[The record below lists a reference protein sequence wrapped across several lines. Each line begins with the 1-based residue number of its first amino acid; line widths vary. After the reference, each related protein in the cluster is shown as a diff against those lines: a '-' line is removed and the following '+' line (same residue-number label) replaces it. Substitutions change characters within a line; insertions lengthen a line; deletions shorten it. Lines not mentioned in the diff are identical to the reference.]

1 MGGKEKHIVSLS
13 LPNKLLILSFPMY
26 GEKVGNGQSYP
37 AMEWAVTLRR
47 NCSRRGPLTKRV
59 CYARLL
65 GATLFRLQ
73 GNLDAIL
80 IKVKLLLH
88 IYPTISALISAQ
100 L

>member
-1 MGGKEKHIVSLS
+1 
-13 LPNKLLILSFPMY
+13 MY
-26 GEKVGNGQSYP
+26 GEKVGNGQSYA

-47 NCSRRGPLTKRV
+47 NCSRRGPLTKCG
-59 CYARLL
+59 CYATFL
-65 GATLFRLQ
+65 GTTVFRLQ

-100 L
+100 C